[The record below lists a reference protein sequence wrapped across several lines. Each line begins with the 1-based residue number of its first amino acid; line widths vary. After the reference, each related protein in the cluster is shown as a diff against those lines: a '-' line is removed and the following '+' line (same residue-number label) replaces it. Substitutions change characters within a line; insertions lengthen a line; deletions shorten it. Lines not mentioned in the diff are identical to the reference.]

1 MEPIKLKILVETTYG
16 QVRYYPECEKSRL
29 FLTLLRQNS
38 FTKGNLA
45 IIKKLGYDFDLT
57 IPEAHKIS

>member
-38 FTKGNLA
+38 FTKGNLQV
-45 IIKKLGYDFDLT
+45 IKQLGYDFDLKMS
-57 IPEAHKIS
+57 EEVKI

>member
-1 MEPIKLKILVETTYG
+1 MDPIKLKILVETTYG

-38 FTKGNLA
+38 FTKGNLQV
-45 IIKKLGYDFDLT
+45 IKQLGYDFDLRMS
-57 IPEAHKIS
+57 EEVKI

>member
-29 FLTLLRQNS
+29 FLTLLRQSS
-38 FTKGNLA
+38 FTKGNLQV
-45 IIKKLGYDFDLT
+45 IKQLGYDFDLKMS
-57 IPEAHKIS
+57 EEVKI